1 MDDDREIIYLALG
14 NSLIAYNDLLEASK
28 NMPAEDKEL
37 LLYIISRH
45 EQLISKY
52 EAEISSDDTPVTI
65 SRPSWD

>member
-52 EAEISSDDTPVTI
+52 EAEISSDDTSVTI